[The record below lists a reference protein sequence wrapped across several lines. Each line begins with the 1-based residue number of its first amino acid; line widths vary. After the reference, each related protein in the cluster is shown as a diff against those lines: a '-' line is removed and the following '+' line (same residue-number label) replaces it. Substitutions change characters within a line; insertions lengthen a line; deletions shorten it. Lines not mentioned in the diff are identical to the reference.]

1 SCCLRQRRGN
11 SGITGIGNPNLSYA
25 INSEIIFLVWLY
37 GQNRTGQGHYE
48 YQPSTYR
55 NHFRYRAYRFD
66 FLHYCLPLS
75 VMYQKICTEG
85 LQPQTPENKGD
96 RSCLHRISEA
106 TAVTNR
112 ERSPEESF
120 AQGLPGSRETELRRD
135 VRPL

>member
-37 GQNRTGQGHYE
+37 GQNRTGQGHYK

-75 VMYQKICTEG
+75 VVYQKICTEG
-85 LQPQTPENKGD
+85 LQPRTPEKKAT
-96 RSCLHRISEA
+96 EA
-106 TAVTNR
+106 VFT
-112 ERSPEESF
+112 
-120 AQGLPGSRETELRRD
+120 GSVKQQPLQIGRGVRKRVSRKAHPVPMRPTRTEW
-135 VRPL
+135 